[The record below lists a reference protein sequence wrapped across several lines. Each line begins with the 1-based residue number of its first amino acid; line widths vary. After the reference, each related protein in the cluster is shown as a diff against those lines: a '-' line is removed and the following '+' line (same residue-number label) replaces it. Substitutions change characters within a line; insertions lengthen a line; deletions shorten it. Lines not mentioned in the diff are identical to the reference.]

1 MSNDDKLRDLVDCPK
16 NNLNFDMKTQP
27 ITVQYT
33 LSRDLEREPGYLAGA
48 GVVTLTRLRLK
59 FSLVIHANCVVH
71 KLF

>member
-16 NNLNFDMKTQP
+16 NNLNFDMKIQP

-48 GVVTLTRLRLK
+48 GAVTLAGLRLHRK
-59 FSLVIHANCVVH
+59 YLLNNSCKIYGT
-71 KLF
+71 